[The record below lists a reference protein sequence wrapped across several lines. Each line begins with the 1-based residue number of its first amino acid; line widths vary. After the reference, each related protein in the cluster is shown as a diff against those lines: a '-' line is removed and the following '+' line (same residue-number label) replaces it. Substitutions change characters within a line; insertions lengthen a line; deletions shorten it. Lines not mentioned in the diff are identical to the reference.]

1 MKAVHFGPGNIG
13 RGFIG
18 LLLSKSGYEVCF
30 VARNEKQIAQL
41 RRRKQYPVELANN
54 KSDTSI
60 IRNVTAIH
68 INDRKDVNEAIAA
81 ADLITTAVGVSA
93 LKHIAP
99 SIAKGIVNRF
109 RTNDRPLN
117 IMACENAIGASTQ
130 LKKWVYK
137 ELPAKWLVKADR
149 LLAFPNTAV
158 DRIVPAQNHED
169 PLKVEVEPFYEWVIH
184 RPALKEGHQEIKG
197 ALYVDS
203 LEPYIERKLFTVN
216 TGHCCAA
223 YFGYLAGLWTI
234 QEAMA
239 DPRLKHKVRKVM
251 EETGSVLVRRHGFDE
266 SKHRKYI
273 DKTIERFANPHLLD
287 QIVRVGRSP
296 IRKLSRNDRLVRPAL
311 LAHDY
316 GIETPYLVS
325 AIGAA
330 LCFNAEKDSEA
341 AKLQQ
346 ELREQGISQVIEQ
359 YLEIEEK
366 HPLHRLIV
374 TAYNEIK
381 AAGQAEAGAEKS

>member
-30 VARNEKQIAQL
+30 VARNEKQINQL
-41 RRRKQYPVELANN
+41 RRRKQYPVELANDN
-54 KSDTSI
+54 SDTAI

-68 INDRKDVNEAIAA
+68 INDRKELGEAITE

-99 SIAKGIVNRF
+99 SMAKGLASRF

-130 LKKWVYK
+130 LKKWVYR
-137 ELPAKWLVKADR
+137 ELPAKWHAKADQ

-158 DRIVPAQNHED
+158 DRIVPVQSHDD

-223 YFGYLAGLWTI
+223 YFGYLDGLRTI
-234 QEAMA
+234 QEVMA
-239 DPRLKHKVRKVM
+239 DSRLKQKVRKVM
-251 EETGSVLVRRHGFDE
+251 EETGSVLIKRHGLDE
-266 SKHRKYI
+266 NRHRKYI
-273 DKTIERFANPHLLD
+273 DKTIERFANPHMSD
-287 QIVRVGRSP
+287 KIVRVGRSP
-296 IRKLSRNDRLVRPAL
+296 IRKLSKNDRLVRPAL

-316 GIETPYLVS
+316 EIEIPHLLL

-330 LCFNAEKDSEA
+330 LCFDFAKDQEAEKLQRE
-341 AKLQQ
+341 LQQ
-346 ELREQGISQVIEQ
+346 KGISQVIEQ
-359 YLEIEEK
+359 YLGIEEK
-366 HPLHRLIV
+366 HPLHEQIAE
-374 TAYNEIK
+374 AYKEIK
-381 AAGQAEAGAEKS
+381 AGGHAEPESKP